1 VIQYNKGG
9 ELMDKL
15 LDPNQVAAILN
26 VSPKTVRDWLRAG
39 KLQGVRAGKLWRV
52 ESTEVGR
59 FIEEN
64 KSKRK

>member
-1 VIQYNKGG
+1 MIHCNKGS

-52 ESTEVGR
+52 ESAEVGR

-64 KSKRK
+64 KSKLK